1 MSFNQTTIKP
11 IAKKLYAELSATHG
25 NNLPAM
31 LEAMEIARRQA
42 EIDQT
47 KADWSERHG
56 FNLDDAAALLS
67 DAAGVFESLVGELG
81 PQPSVH
87 VLTALEREQTRQR
100 WGADLVAWRKRNE
113 LTVTDAAIELGL
125 AFEDVTALERG
136 DFSAGPDAMR
146 QVRKAL
152 LRVRGELTDVGNHGS
167 V

>member
-1 MSFNQTTIKP
+1 MSFNQSVIKP

-25 NNLPAM
+25 NNLLAM
-31 LEAMEIARRQA
+31 IEAIEIARRQA

-56 FNLDDAAALLS
+56 FNLDDVTALLS

-81 PQPSVH
+81 PQPAIH

-100 WGADLVAWRKRNE
+100 WAADLVAWRKRGD

-125 AFEDVTALERG
+125 AYEDVVALESG
-136 DFSAGPDAMR
+136 EFSAGPDAMR
-146 QVRKAL
+146 LVREAL
-152 LRVRGELTDVGNHGS
+152 RRVRGELNR
-167 V
+167 